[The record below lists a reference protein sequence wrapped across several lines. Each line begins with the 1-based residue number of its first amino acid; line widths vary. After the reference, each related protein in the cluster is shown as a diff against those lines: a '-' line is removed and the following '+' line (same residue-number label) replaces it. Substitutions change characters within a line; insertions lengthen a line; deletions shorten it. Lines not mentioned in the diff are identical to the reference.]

1 MDSIISNSRILVNR
15 VSLEFK
21 RSLYYTFS
29 WDQRLTG
36 IIGGRGVGKTTL
48 ILQYMKEHYQ
58 NSDEAIYASLDN
70 LYFSKKPLID
80 FVDEF
85 YKLGGKHLLLDE
97 VHKYPNWS
105 QELKNIYDS
114 YPDLRVTFTS
124 SSALD
129 VYKGSHDL
137 TRRALL
143 STLTGLS
150 LREYLKLF
158 YKIAIDSYTID
169 QIFNDH
175 VKIAQDINQLIKPI
189 KIYKEYL
196 SKGYYPFL
204 IEDTKGYYQ
213 RINNAIN
220 ATIENDIHSIY
231 NIDLSSILK
240 LKKLLVILAS
250 MAPYKPN
257 IENLAKQIGST
268 RDTLLK
274 YFDYLHKAKL
284 INLVNIDPIGI
295 NYMNKPDKIY
305 LENPNLSYVLNP
317 ENINIGTA
325 RETFILNQLINTC
338 SVTLHNKGDFLIDK
352 KYIVEVGGKNKLNKQ
367 IAGLENA
374 YIVSDDIEFGQFN
387 RIPLWLFGF
396 LY

>member
-1 MDSIISNSRILVNR
+1 
-15 VSLEFK
+15 
-21 RSLYYTFS
+21 
-29 WDQRLTG
+29 
-36 IIGGRGVGKTTL
+36 
-48 ILQYMKEHYQ
+48 MKEHYQ

>member
-1 MDSIISNSRILVNR
+1 MESIINNSGILINR
-15 VSLEFK
+15 VSLKFK
-21 RSLYYTFS
+21 RNLYYKLP
-29 WDQRLTG
+29 WEQRLTG

-58 NSDEAIYASLDN
+58 GSDEAIYASLDH
-70 LYFSKKPLID
+70 LYFSKETLVD

-85 YKLGGKHLLLDE
+85 YKLGGKHLFLDE

-114 YPDLRVTFTS
+114 YPDLKVTFTS

-129 VYKGSHDL
+129 VYKGSYDL

-143 STLTGLS
+143 NTLPGLS
-150 LREYLKLF
+150 LREYLQLF
-158 YKIAIDSYTID
+158 YEIDIEPYAID
-169 QIFNDH
+169 QIFDDH
-175 VKIAQDINQLIKPI
+175 LKIAQEINQVIKPI
-189 KIYKEYL
+189 KVYKDYL

-204 IEDTKGYYQ
+204 IEDAKGYYQ

-231 NIDLSSILK
+231 NIDISSIQK

-274 YFDYLHKAKL
+274 YFYYLHKAKL

-325 RETFILNQLINTC
+325 RETFILNQLVNTC
-338 SVTLHNKGDFLIDK
+338 NVTLHEKGDFLINK
-352 KYIVEVGGKNKLNKQ
+352 KYIVEIGGKNKTNKQ
-367 IAGLENA
+367 IAGLKNA
-374 YIVSDDIEFGQFN
+374 YIVSDNIEFGYLN